1 MSVIFYCNFLLKV
14 TFYPTLFL
22 SVIFITFKLTLSAV
36 ILSQNV
42 FSLWIKAS
50 TIIKVINSVY
60 TIFLVFFFYYTTD
73 LCDIIHIKFIIQS
86 QRPSR
91 SEKLLAP
98 VVSTMLLGNAAH
110 SWLEKL
116 FTMICVSRLGIR
128 TR

>member
-60 TIFLVFFFYYTTD
+60 TIFLVFFFNYTTD

-110 SWLEKL
+110 SWFEKL